1 VARRVSAFADL
12 GPGEVGLVV
21 DSWGMIAVVLDRR
34 SAAGELGLVA
44 GDRVVLERTDADGS
58 RSGP

>member
-1 VARRVSAFADL
+1 MAFADL

-34 SAAGELGLVA
+34 SAADELGLTA
-44 GDRVVLERTDADGS
+44 GDRVVLHRTDSDGG
-58 RSGP
+58 RSQA